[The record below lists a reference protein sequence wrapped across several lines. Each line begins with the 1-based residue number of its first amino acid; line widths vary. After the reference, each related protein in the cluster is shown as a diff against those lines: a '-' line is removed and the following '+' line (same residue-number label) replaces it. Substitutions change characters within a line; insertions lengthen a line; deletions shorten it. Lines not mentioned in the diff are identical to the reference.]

1 MRELSDIREEIDRI
15 DEELTALLCRRLDC
29 AAQVAA
35 YKEAHGLPV
44 LNAERERAVIEQVRR
59 DSEPYDTEKKGY
71 GDANA
76 LVFASMMDVSRAL
89 QHRQLA
95 AGEALRQAIDGAAR
109 TLPAGGEAR
118 VVCAGRPGAFAH
130 EAASR
135 MFPGCAPQFV
145 TAFTEVVEAVKHGEA
160 DYGVLPVENSSTG
173 SVNEV
178 YDLIMA
184 NRLTISA
191 AAEVPVS
198 HCLLAKPGIGRE
210 ALRAVYSHHQALSQ
224 CADYIAAHEL
234 ESRQYSNTAAAAEMV
249 ALSADDSACAIASKK
264 AGEIYG
270 LEIVD
275 ENIQTVTGNCTRF
288 IAISSKLVIPDNA
301 DKISLLFCIPHV
313 TGSLYRTLAR
323 FAMEGLNL
331 TKIESRPVR
340 SGEFEYAFYL
350 DFEGNLHQRRTV
362 DLLCALSEEMPAF
375 TFMGN
380 YRELPPE
387 VLP

>member
-1 MRELSDIREEIDRI
+1 MRELSEIRGEIDRI

-44 LNAERERAVIEQVRR
+44 LNEQRERAVIEQARR

-95 AGEALRQAIDGAAR
+95 AGESLRKAIGGAAR
-109 TLPAGGEAR
+109 TLPSGDSVR

-130 EAASR
+130 EAAAR

-145 TAFTEVVEAVKHGEA
+145 TGFIDVVEAVKRGEA

-191 AAEVPVS
+191 AAEVPVA
-198 HCLLAKPGIGRE
+198 HCLLAKPGARME
-210 ALRAVYSHHQALSQ
+210 ELRAVYSHHQALSQ
-224 CADYIAAHEL
+224 CADYIAEHGL
-234 ESRQYSNTAAAAEMV
+234 EPRQYSNTAAAAEMV
-249 ALSADDSACAIASKK
+249 SLSEDKSACAIASKK
-264 AGEIYG
+264 AGDIYG
-270 LEIVD
+270 LDIMGN
-275 ENIQTVTGNCTRF
+275 NIQSVTGNCTRF
-288 IAISSKLVIPDNA
+288 IAISPTLVIPDDA

-313 TGSLYRTLAR
+313 TGSLYRVLAR

-340 SGEFEYAFYL
+340 NGDFEYAFYL
-350 DFEGNLHQRRTV
+350 DFEGHLRQKGTV
-362 DLLCALSEEMPAF
+362 NLLCALSEEMPAF

-387 VLP
+387 ERT